1 MVNGMRCLYC
11 YKELKAGEVDYH
23 AACAKKMFGAAQAP
37 LLPYDHS
44 QIRQLAKSVI
54 RTQTTVPGV
63 QAKLSMD
70 IQKIEH
76 TTRFTIVGLSGKYI
90 VKPQTEQYAELPEN
104 EDLTMHL
111 AEIAGIAV
119 VPHCLARFADGRL
132 VYLSTRIDRTK
143 RGEKI
148 PMEDLCQLSEQL
160 TEYKYRGSYEQISKV
175 LNRLSA
181 APMLDVVNF
190 WQVVLF
196 CWLTGNSDM
205 HLKNFSLYAPK
216 GQHVLSPAYDLLNTL
231 VVMPSDPEE
240 LALNL
245 NGKKRKLTWRDWS
258 AAMTRSGVPD
268 KVQQNMLK
276 RFMQVLPQWEE
287 TIRSSF
293 LSTDMQQRYLSILHT
308 RIEQLRLSPFTFQ
321 KV

>member
-1 MVNGMRCLYC
+1 MKCLYC
-11 YKELKAGEVDYH
+11 YRELKSGEKDYH
-23 AACAKKMFGAAQAP
+23 PSCAKKMFGTSEAP
-37 LLPYDHS
+37 ELPYDHS

-54 RTQTTVPGV
+54 RTQTTVTGV

-90 VKPQTEQYAELPEN
+90 LKPQTEQYAELPEN

-111 AEIAGIAV
+111 AEQAGIAV

-132 VYLSTRIDRTK
+132 VYLSTRIDRTGK
-143 RGEKI
+143 GEKI
-148 PMEDLCQLSEQL
+148 AMEDLCQLSEQL

-175 LNRLSA
+175 INRLSA

-196 CWLTGNSDM
+196 SWLTGNSDM

-231 VVMPSDPEE
+231 IMMPNDPEE

-245 NGKKRKLTWRDWS
+245 NGKKRKISWRDWS
-258 AAMTRSGVPD
+258 AAMTGSGVPE
-268 KVQQNMLK
+268 KVQENMRK
-276 RFMQVLPQWEE
+276 RFVQVFPQWEA
-287 TIRSSF
+287 TIIHSF
-293 LSTDMQQRYLSILHT
+293 LSPALQDKYLTLVRSRL
-308 RIEQLRLSPFTFQ
+308 EQLA
-321 KV
+321 K

>member
-1 MVNGMRCLYC
+1 MRCLYC
-11 YKELKAGEVDYH
+11 YRELMAGQKDYH
-23 AACAKKMFGAAQAP
+23 PGCAKKMFGTTEVP
-37 LLPYDHS
+37 ELPYDHS
-44 QIRQLAKSVI
+44 QVRQLAKSVI

-70 IQKIEH
+70 IQRVEH
-76 TTRFTIVGLSGKYI
+76 TTRFTIVGLQGRFI
-90 VKPQTEQYAELPEN
+90 LKPQTEQYAELPEN

-111 AEIAGIAV
+111 AEQAGIAV
-119 VPHCLARFADGRL
+119 VPHCLARFADDRL
-132 VYLSTRIDRTK
+132 VYLSTRIDRTPK
-143 RGEKI
+143 GEKV

-175 LNRLSA
+175 INRLSS

-196 CWLTGNSDM
+196 SWLTGNSDM

-216 GQHVLSPAYDLLNTL
+216 GNHVLSPAYDLVNTL

-245 NGKKRKLTWRDWS
+245 NGKKRKIGWRDWS
-258 AAMTRSGVPD
+258 AAMTRSGVPE
-268 KVQQNMLK
+268 KVQENMRK
-276 RFMQVLPQWEE
+276 RFVAVLPQWEE
-287 TIRSSF
+287 TIRNSF
-293 LSTDMQQRYLSILHT
+293 LSAEMQEQYLAIVKARMITLKMQS
-308 RIEQLRLSPFTFQ
+308 F
-321 KV
+321 

>member
-1 MVNGMRCLYC
+1 MRCLYC
-11 YKELKAGEVDYH
+11 YRELKSGEKDYH
-23 AACAKKMFGAAQAP
+23 PSCAKKMFGTSEAP
-37 LLPYDHS
+37 ELPYDHS

-54 RTQTTVPGV
+54 RTQTTVTGV

-90 VKPQTEQYAELPEN
+90 LKPQTEQYAELPEN

-111 AEIAGIAV
+111 AEQVGIAV

-132 VYLSTRIDRTK
+132 VYLSTRIDRTGK
-143 RGEKI
+143 GEKI
-148 PMEDLCQLSEQL
+148 AMEDLCQLSEQL
-160 TEYKYRGSYEQISKV
+160 TEYKYRGSYEQISKIV
-175 LNRLSA
+175 NRLSA

-196 CWLTGNSDM
+196 SWLTGNSDM

-216 GQHVLSPAYDLLNTL
+216 GKHVLSPAYDLLNTL
-231 VVMPSDPEE
+231 IVVPSDPEE

-245 NGKKRKLTWRDWS
+245 NGKKRKISWRDWS
-258 AAMTRSGVPD
+258 AAMTLSGVPE
-268 KVQQNMLK
+268 KVQENMRK
-276 RFMQVLPQWEE
+276 RFVQAFPQWEE
-287 TIRSSF
+287 TILHSF
-293 LSTDMQQRYLSILHT
+293 LTPKMQEKYLTIVRS
-308 RIEQLRLSPFTFQ
+308 RLE
-321 KV
+321 KLAK

>member
-1 MVNGMRCLYC
+1 MRCLYC
-11 YKELKAGEVDYH
+11 YRELKSGEKDYH
-23 AACAKKMFGAAQAP
+23 PSCAKKMFGTSEAP
-37 LLPYDHS
+37 ELPYDHS

-54 RTQTTVPGV
+54 RTQTTVTGV

-90 VKPQTEQYAELPEN
+90 LKPQTEQYAELPEN

-111 AEIAGIAV
+111 AEQAGIAV

-132 VYLSTRIDRTK
+132 VYLSTRIDRTGK
-143 RGEKI
+143 GEKI
-148 PMEDLCQLSEQL
+148 AMEDLCQLSEQL

-175 LNRLSA
+175 INRLSA

-196 CWLTGNSDM
+196 SWLTGNSDM

-231 VVMPSDPEE
+231 IVMPNDPEE

-245 NGKKRKLTWRDWS
+245 NGKKRKISWRDWS
-258 AAMTRSGVPD
+258 AAMTGSGVPE
-268 KVQQNMLK
+268 KVQENMRK
-276 RFMQVLPQWEE
+276 RFVQVFPQWEA
-287 TIRSSF
+287 TILHSF
-293 LSTDMQQRYLSILHT
+293 LSPALQDKYHALVRSRL
-308 RIEQLRLSPFTFQ
+308 EQLA
-321 KV
+321 K

>member
-1 MVNGMRCLYC
+1 MRCLYC

-23 AACAKKMFGAAQAP
+23 AVCAKRMFGATKAP
-37 LLPYDHS
+37 DLPYDHS
-44 QIRQLAKSVI
+44 QVRQLAKSVI

-70 IQKIEH
+70 IQRVEQ

-90 VKPQTEQYAELPEN
+90 LKPQTEMYAELPEN

-111 AEIAGIAV
+111 AEQAGIAV
-119 VPHCLARFADGRL
+119 VPHCLARFIDGQL
-132 VYLSTRIDRTK
+132 VYLSTRIDRTYK
-143 RGEKI
+143 GEKV

-160 TEYKYRGSYEQISKV
+160 TEYKYRGSYEQVSKV
-175 LNRLSA
+175 INRLSA

-190 WQVVLF
+190 WQVVIF
-196 CWLTGNSDM
+196 SWLTGNSDM

-216 GQHVLSPAYDLLNTL
+216 GNYVLAPAYDLLNTL
-231 VVMPSDPEE
+231 AVMPTDPEE

-245 NGKKRKLTWRDWS
+245 NGKKCKIGWRDWS
-258 AAMTRSGVPD
+258 AAMTRSGVPE
-268 KVQQNMLK
+268 KVQENMRK
-276 RFMQVLPQWEE
+276 RFLAVLPQWEE

-293 LSTDMQQRYLSILHT
+293 LSAEMQDLYLEIVRT
-308 RIEQLRLSPFTFQ
+308 RMAMLEN
-321 KV
+321 

>member
-1 MVNGMRCLYC
+1 MKCLYC
-11 YKELKAGEVDYH
+11 YRELKSGEKDYH
-23 AACAKKMFGAAQAP
+23 PSCAKKMFGTSEAP
-37 LLPYDHS
+37 ELPYDHS

-54 RTQTTVPGV
+54 RTQTTVTGV

-90 VKPQTEQYAELPEN
+90 LKPQTEQYAELPEN

-111 AEIAGIAV
+111 AEQAGIAV

-132 VYLSTRIDRTK
+132 VYLSTRIDRTGK
-143 RGEKI
+143 GEKI
-148 PMEDLCQLSEQL
+148 AMEDLCQLSEQL

-175 LNRLSA
+175 INRLSA

-196 CWLTGNSDM
+196 SWLTGNSDM

-231 VVMPSDPEE
+231 IVMPNDPEE

-245 NGKKRKLTWRDWS
+245 NGKKRKISWRDWS
-258 AAMTRSGVPD
+258 AAMTGSGVPE
-268 KVQQNMLK
+268 KVQENMRK
-276 RFMQVLPQWEE
+276 RFVQVFPQWEA
-287 TIRSSF
+287 TIIHSF
-293 LSTDMQQRYLSILHT
+293 LSPALQDKYLTLVRSRL
-308 RIEQLRLSPFTFQ
+308 EQLA
-321 KV
+321 K

>member
-1 MVNGMRCLYC
+1 MRCLYC

-23 AACAKKMFGAAQAP
+23 AVCAKRMFGATKAP
-37 LLPYDHS
+37 DLPYDHS
-44 QIRQLAKSVI
+44 QVRQLAKSVI

-70 IQKIEH
+70 IQRVEQ

-90 VKPQTEQYAELPEN
+90 LKPQTELYAELPEN

-111 AEIAGIAV
+111 AEQAGIAV
-119 VPHCLARFADGRL
+119 VPHCLARFMDGQL
-132 VYLSTRIDRTK
+132 VYLSTRIDRTYK
-143 RGEKI
+143 GEKV

-160 TEYKYRGSYEQISKV
+160 TEYKYRGSYEQVSKV
-175 LNRLSA
+175 INRLSA

-190 WQVVLF
+190 WQVVIF
-196 CWLTGNSDM
+196 SWLTGNSDM

-216 GQHVLSPAYDLLNTL
+216 GNYVLAPAYDLLNTL
-231 VVMPSDPEE
+231 AVVPTDPEE

-245 NGKKRKLTWRDWS
+245 NGKKCKIGWRDWS
-258 AAMTRSGVPD
+258 AAMTRSGVPE
-268 KVQQNMLK
+268 KVQENMRK
-276 RFMQVLPQWEE
+276 RFSAVLPQWEE

-293 LSTDMQQRYLSILHT
+293 LSAEMQDLYLEIVRT
-308 RIEQLRLSPFTFQ
+308 RMEQM
-321 KV
+321 KK

>member
-1 MVNGMRCLYC
+1 MRCLCC
-11 YKELKAGEVDYH
+11 YRELMPGQKDYH
-23 AACAKKMFGAAQAP
+23 PACAKKMFGTAEVP
-37 LLPYDHS
+37 ELPYDHS
-44 QIRQLAKSVI
+44 QVRQLAKSVI

-70 IQKIEH
+70 IQRIEH
-76 TTRFTIVGLSGKYI
+76 TTRFTIVGLQGRFI
-90 VKPQTEQYAELPEN
+90 LKPQTEQYAELPEN

-111 AEIAGIAV
+111 AEQAGIAV
-119 VPHCLARFADGRL
+119 VPHCLARFADDRL
-132 VYLSTRIDRTK
+132 VYLSTRIDRTPK
-143 RGEKI
+143 GEKV

-175 LNRLSA
+175 INRLSA

-196 CWLTGNSDM
+196 SWLTGNSDM

-216 GQHVLSPAYDLLNTL
+216 GNHVLSPAYDLVNTL
-231 VVMPSDPEE
+231 VAMPSDPEE

-245 NGKKRKLTWRDWS
+245 NGKKRKIGWRDFEQ
-258 AAMTRSGVPD
+258 AMTRSGVPE
-268 KVQQNMLK
+268 KVQENMRK
-276 RFMQVLPQWEE
+276 RFVAMLPQWEE

-293 LSTDMQQRYLSILHT
+293 LSAEMQEQYLAIVRARMTVLC
-308 RIEQLRLSPFTFQ
+308 TFAVE
-321 KV
+321 KAE

>member
-1 MVNGMRCLYC
+1 MKCLYC
-11 YKELKAGEVDYH
+11 YRELKSGEKDYH
-23 AACAKKMFGAAQAP
+23 PSCAKKMFGTSEAP
-37 LLPYDHS
+37 DLPYDHS

-54 RTQTTVPGV
+54 RTQTTVTGV

-90 VKPQTEQYAELPEN
+90 LKPQTEQYAELPEN

-111 AEIAGIAV
+111 AEQAGIAV

-132 VYLSTRIDRTK
+132 VYLSTRIDRTGK
-143 RGEKI
+143 GEKI
-148 PMEDLCQLSEQL
+148 AMEDLCQLSEQL

-175 LNRLSA
+175 INRLSA

-196 CWLTGNSDM
+196 SWLTGNSDM

-231 VVMPSDPEE
+231 IVMPNDPEE

-245 NGKKRKLTWRDWS
+245 NGKKRKISWRDWS
-258 AAMTRSGVPD
+258 AAMTGSGVPE
-268 KVQQNMLK
+268 KVQENMRK
-276 RFMQVLPQWEE
+276 RFVQVVPQWEA
-287 TIRSSF
+287 TIIHSF
-293 LSTDMQQRYLSILHT
+293 LSPALQDKYLALVRSRL
-308 RIEQLRLSPFTFQ
+308 EQLA
-321 KV
+321 K

>member
-1 MVNGMRCLYC
+1 MKCLYC
-11 YKELKAGEVDYH
+11 YRELKSGEKDYH
-23 AACAKKMFGAAQAP
+23 PSCAKKMFGTSEAP
-37 LLPYDHS
+37 ELPYDHS

-54 RTQTTVPGV
+54 RTQTTVTGV

-90 VKPQTEQYAELPEN
+90 LKPQTEQYAELPEN

-111 AEIAGIAV
+111 AEQAGIAV

-132 VYLSTRIDRTK
+132 VYLSTRIDRTGK
-143 RGEKI
+143 GEKI
-148 PMEDLCQLSEQL
+148 AIEDLCQLSEQL

-175 LNRLSA
+175 INRLSA

-196 CWLTGNSDM
+196 SWLTGNSDM

-231 VVMPSDPEE
+231 IVMPNDPEE

-245 NGKKRKLTWRDWS
+245 NGKKRKISWRDWS
-258 AAMTRSGVPD
+258 AAMTGSGVPE
-268 KVQQNMLK
+268 KVQENMRK
-276 RFMQVLPQWEE
+276 RFMQVLPQWEA
-287 TIRSSF
+287 TIIHSF
-293 LSTDMQQRYLSILHT
+293 LSPALQDKYLALVRSRL
-308 RIEQLRLSPFTFQ
+308 EQLA
-321 KV
+321 K

>member
-11 YKELKAGEVDYH
+11 YRELKAGEVDYH
-23 AACAKKMFGAAQAP
+23 AACAKKMFGATEAP
-37 LLPYDHS
+37 ELPYDHS

-90 VKPQTEQYAELPEN
+90 LKPQTEQYAELPEN

-111 AEIAGIAV
+111 AEQVGIAV

-132 VYLSTRIDRTK
+132 VYLSTRIDRTGK
-143 RGEKI
+143 GEKI
-148 PMEDLCQLSEQL
+148 AMEDLCQLSEQL

-175 LNRLSA
+175 VNRLSA

-196 CWLTGNSDM
+196 SWLTGNSDM
-205 HLKNFSLYAPK
+205 HLKNFSLYASK
-216 GQHVLSPAYDLLNTL
+216 GQHVLSPAYDLVNTL
-231 VVMPSDPEE
+231 AVMPSDPEE

-245 NGKKRKLTWRDWS
+245 NGKKRKIGWRDWS
-258 AAMTRSGVPD
+258 AAMTRSGVPE
-268 KVQQNMLK
+268 KVQENMRK
-276 RFMQVLPQWEE
+276 RFVQVLPQWEE
-287 TIRSSF
+287 TIRGSF
-293 LSTDMQQRYLSILHT
+293 LTEAMQERYLEIVRT
-308 RIEQLRLSPFTFQ
+308 RMGQMER
-321 KV
+321 

>member
-1 MVNGMRCLYC
+1 MRCLCC
-11 YKELKAGEVDYH
+11 YRELMPGQKDYH
-23 AACAKKMFGAAQAP
+23 PACGKKMFGTAEVP
-37 LLPYDHS
+37 EVPYDHS
-44 QIRQLAKSVI
+44 QVRQLAKSVI

-70 IQKIEH
+70 IQRVEH
-76 TTRFTIVGLSGKYI
+76 TTRFTIVGLQGRFI
-90 VKPQTEQYAELPEN
+90 LKPQTEQYAELPEN

-111 AEIAGIAV
+111 AEQAEIVV
-119 VPHCLARFADGRL
+119 VPHCLARFADDRL
-132 VYLSTRIDRTK
+132 VYLSKRIDRTPK
-143 RGEKI
+143 GEKV

-175 LNRLSA
+175 INRLSS

-196 CWLTGNSDM
+196 SWLTGNSDM

-216 GQHVLSPAYDLLNTL
+216 GNHVLSPAYDLVNTL

-245 NGKKRKLTWRDWS
+245 NGKKRKISWRDWS
-258 AAMTRSGVPD
+258 AAMTRSGVLE
-268 KVQQNMLK
+268 KVQENMRK
-276 RFMQVLPQWEE
+276 RFVAVLPQWEE
-287 TIRSSF
+287 TIRNSF
-293 LSTDMQQRYLSILHT
+293 LSAEMQNQYLTIVRVRMAML
-308 RIEQLRLSPFTFQ
+308 E
-321 KV
+321 K